1 MSEVIDSL
9 VSVEVDWV
17 IKNLYQAFN
26 VDSDRGLSLILGLS
40 VSAVRNAKLRNS
52 IPWEGVCLACRNK
65 GISVDAI
72 LGIEVT
78 NHFDKVHRE
87 KPDVPP
93 PLGVDDLI
101 AANALVDKVLDDEL
115 FNKNLPADRE
125 LFVYKKLRPLLIKAV
140 FEHNFNEVIVKVIA
154 QGALH
159 MA

>member
-1 MSEVIDSL
+1 MINVADSL
-9 VSVEVDWV
+9 ALVEVEEF
-17 IKNLYQAFN
+17 IENLQRAFD
-26 VDSDRGLSLILGLS
+26 VPSDRGLSIVMGLS
-40 VSAVRNAKLRNS
+40 PSAVTNARNRVSL
-52 IPWEGVCLACRNK
+52 PWEGVVRACK
-65 GISVDAI
+65 KAGISLDEI
-72 LGIEVT
+72 FEIEVT
-78 NHFDKVHRE
+78 KHIDKVDRK